1 MICRT
6 FVYLVV
12 SFYSLSRQE
21 RQNYIVDILIL
32 DRWSL
37 EEIKGSEI
45 DAVFNSSS
53 RILVLPE
60 L

>member
-21 RQNYIVDILIL
+21 RQNYMVDILIL

-37 EEIKGSEI
+37 EEIKRSEI

>member
-37 EEIKGSEI
+37 EEIKRSEI

>member
-12 SFYSLSRQE
+12 NFYRLNRPGKQK
-21 RQNYIVDILIL
+21 YIVDILIL

-37 EEIKGSEI
+37 EEIKWSEI
-45 DAVFNSSS
+45 DTMFNISS
-53 RILVLPE
+53 RILGLPE